1 MCFRPFITFDQTG
14 TTRPPDQSRS
24 ETYNFFVLYIQRK
37 ARQDEKI
44 LSRRGQDSFSQ
55 RDWGVSLACE
65 GFATRLPFADKT
77 GAKTGFDGQG
87 ASCWEDQVGC
97 GWQSSL
103 PDLHQG
109 PSQQGTQLGPY
120 RDPGEPPALARNPI
134 PAPTGRLQPGKMAAL
149 PVAGC
154 LHGRVICLRTQAT
167 VDRGWRFAESAQAYP
182 GMLLHVCGPGG
193 AGGRASPS
201 CP

>member
-1 MCFRPFITFDQTG
+1 M
-14 TTRPPDQSRS
+14 
-24 ETYNFFVLYIQRK
+24 
-37 ARQDEKI
+37 
-44 LSRRGQDSFSQ
+44 
-55 RDWGVSLACE
+55 ACE

-87 ASCWEDQVGC
+87 GSCWEDQVVC

-167 VDRGWRFAESAQAYP
+167 VDRGWRFAESAQAPGLSRDAAACLRSWGRRWARFPFMSMTIDCTVCGRHPRLPAWQTHTSVSATPLTASRLSEADKSYP
-182 GMLLHVCGPGG
+182 GCSILWCWQ
-193 AGGRASPS
+193 R
-201 CP
+201 